1 MAMDRNEEAAEIYQG
16 LLARTD
22 LDARDYYV
30 TGIGLYNAENY
41 SMAAQAFGRSYELI
55 PESRDALYNYAQAL
69 YLAGELDE
77 LYPAAVSLAEM
88 DPYNNNVY
96 RLLAQGLMAQGDT
109 AEAARVLE
117 EEMATLEFEI
127 DGTMLQPFGGGGGVV
142 RGELV
147 NHSLAEGGSVDIR
160 VFFFG
165 VDGLEIGTQ
174 DVSVPVPAAEM
185 REVFEVEMDTDQDVV
200 AYRYEVISP
209 EP

>member
-1 MAMDRNEEAAEIYQG
+1 M
-16 LLARTD
+16 
-22 LDARDYYV
+22 
-30 TGIGLYNAENY
+30 
-41 SMAAQAFGRSYELI
+41 
-55 PESRDALYNYAQAL
+55 
-69 YLAGELDE
+69 
-77 LYPAAVSLAEM
+77 
-88 DPYNNNVY
+88 
-96 RLLAQGLMAQGDT
+96 
-109 AEAARVLE
+109 
-117 EEMATLEFEI
+117 
-127 DGTMLQPFGGGGGVV
+127 